1 MFAGFNVVLLF
12 ISIHM
17 TTSSFADL
25 QINAN
30 YDRVA
35 QKLISTNIQET
46 DKQQIKSII
55 ETWKNDDILEYK
67 NEETNKAHLR
77 LLILGYGILCCGMI
91 LHFRKQ
97 QIN

>member
-1 MFAGFNVVLLF
+1 MKNGFLLMFAGFNVVLLF

-67 NEETNKAHLR
+67 NEETRSTCENSR
-77 LLILGYGILCCGMI
+77 L
-91 LHFRKQ
+91 
-97 QIN
+97 